1 MFLIM
6 SADYISLELR
16 SEFGALPPSFLPLG
30 NRRLFQHQVKS
41 APAGVRIFLS
51 LPESFAVE
59 AHDQAWLDQHGVT
72 VLSVPDGLSLGA
84 SLVASLNLTEQPL
97 DTPLQVLFGD
107 TLIDPLPDGT
117 DIIATAKVDD
127 NYDWAVVTEDED
139 NWLVSSTET
148 PELEKYSV
156 VTGYFNFS
164 SPRLLIRCITQSNW
178 SFLNGLSRYNKAKGL
193 ETVSVHNW
201 LDFGHANTYYH
212 SKSTFTTQRVFNDL
226 TITRRWIEKSGTHSA
241 KIAGEAKWFE
251 QLPPM
256 MRQYTP
262 QFLGTTTS
270 EENTDRLTYRLEY
283 LHHTA
288 LNELYVFAD
297 LPPLIWKK
305 ILRQCVVFLKDC
317 QKYPARDGTPH
328 SSIDELLQNK
338 TRARIKVFCEERGVS
353 DTAPYLY
360 ATGPNAQDYLE
371 LSISDLIR
379 KSTPYLP
386 ANPSAATLM
395 HGDFCFSNI
404 LYDFRTDRIKVIDP
418 RGITMDNRFSIYG
431 DIRYDIAKLSHSVLG
446 LYDWIIAGTHELTM
460 TDNRL
465 EFSIPHFEKLES
477 VQQLFL
483 RLVDTHFGLTA
494 AEMYAM
500 QIHLFLSMLPLHA
513 DQPERQDAL
522 LANAF
527 RLYTFLPEHT
537 AS

>member
-6 SADYISLELR
+6 SADYVSQELR

-30 NRRLFQHQVKS
+30 NRRLFQHQIKC
-41 APAGVRIFLS
+41 APRGVPTFLS
-51 LPESFAVE
+51 LPESFMVDE
-59 AHDQAWLDQHGVT
+59 HDQSWLDQHGIT

-107 TLIDPLPDGT
+107 TLIDPVPEGT

-127 NYDWAVVTEDED
+127 NYDWAVVTEDDD
-139 NWLVSSTET
+139 NWLVSSNET

-178 SFLNGLSRYNKAKGL
+178 SFLNGLSRYNKAQGL
-193 ETVSVHNW
+193 ETVNVGNW

-212 SKSTFTTQRVFNDL
+212 SKSTFTTQRIFNDL
-226 TITRRWIEKSGTHSA
+226 TITRRWIEKSGSHCA
-241 KIAGEAKWFE
+241 KIAGEAQWFE
-251 QLPPM
+251 NLPPM

-262 QFLGTTTS
+262 QFLGADTS
-270 EENTDRLTYRLEY
+270 EKGEDYLTYRLEY

-305 ILRQCVVFLKDC
+305 ILRQCVIFLKDC
-317 QKYPARDGTPH
+317 QKYPAERDKPY
-328 SSIDELLQNK
+328 SSIEELLQSK
-338 TRARIKVFCEERGVS
+338 TRSRVTTFCAERGIS
-353 DTAPYLY
+353 PEKPYVY
-360 ATGPNAQDYLE
+360 SGPGAQECLE
-371 LSISDLIR
+371 LTITDLIQ
-379 KSTPYLP
+379 KSIPYLP
-386 ANPSAATLM
+386 AKDPTATLM

-418 RGITMDNRFSIYG
+418 RGITTDNQFSIYG

-446 LYDWIIAGTHELTM
+446 LYDWIIAGTHELVV
-460 TDNRL
+460 TDNQL
-465 EFSIPHFEKLES
+465 LLSIPHFEKVDS
-477 VQQLFL
+477 IQRLFL
-483 RLVDTHFGLTA
+483 KLIEKHFGLTA

-513 DQPERQDAL
+513 DQPARQDAL

-527 RLYTFLPEHT
+527 RLYTLLLEST